1 VGDQEQKEERRKY
14 KRFPF
19 REDILIDNIMQAYSQ
34 NISQD
39 GMFLCTSTPPEK
51 GSVITVTIPLRL
63 TVKAVV
69 RNYQPGIGM
78 GIKFVDLS
86 DDQQMLIKQ
95 LIEEIKPESE
105 KTHSKENQ
113 ILLIEDNEVSRKIHK
128 TQLVENGFSVIEARD
143 GIEGIKLLE
152 EHTPSLIILD
162 LYMENMDGFKML
174 SILKSTKKWMNIS
187 VLIFSARITQ
197 DVIDKLISA
206 GADDFLVKQVT
217 SPDKLAEAA
226 KAVLKRKKN

>member
-1 VGDQEQKEERRKY
+1 MGDQEQKERRKY

-19 REDILIDNIMQAYSQ
+19 REDILIDNVMQAYSQ

-39 GMFLCTSTPPEK
+39 GMFLCAANPPEK
-51 GSVITVTIPLRL
+51 DSIITVTIPLKL

-69 RNYQPGIGM
+69 RNYQPGIGT
-78 GIKFVDLS
+78 GIKFIDMT
-86 DDQQMLIKQ
+86 DDQKILIKQ

-105 KTHSKENQ
+105 KTQSKEKR

-128 TQLVENGFSVIEARD
+128 TLLVENGFAVVEARD

-152 EHTPSLIILD
+152 EYAPALIILD
-162 LYMENMDGFKML
+162 LYMENMDGFKVL
-174 SILKSTKKWMNIS
+174 SILKSTPKWENIS
-187 VLIFSARITQ
+187 VLNFSARITQ

-217 SPDKLAEAA
+217 SPDKLVDAA
-226 KAVLKRKKN
+226 KAVLKRKRK

>member
-1 VGDQEQKEERRKY
+1 MGDQEQKERRKY

-39 GMFLCTSTPPEK
+39 GMFLCTANPPEK
-51 GSVITVTIPLRL
+51 DSVITVTVPLKL

-69 RNYQPGIGM
+69 RNYHPGIGM
-78 GIKFVDLS
+78 GIKFIDLT
-86 DDQQMLIKQ
+86 DDQKIMIKQ
-95 LIEEIKPESE
+95 LLEEIKPESE
-105 KTHSKENQ
+105 KTQQQEKQ
-113 ILLIEDNEVSRKIHK
+113 ILLIEDNEVSRKMHK
-128 TQLVENGFSVIEARD
+128 AQLVEDGFSVIEARD

-152 EHTPSLIILD
+152 EHVPALIILD
-162 LYMENMDGFKML
+162 LYMENTDGFKVL
-174 SILKSTKKWMNIS
+174 SILKSTPKWKNIS

-197 DVIDKLISA
+197 YVIDKLISA

-226 KAVLKRKKN
+226 KAVLKRKKK

>member
-1 VGDQEQKEERRKY
+1 VGDQEQKERRKY

-19 REDILIDNIMQAYSQ
+19 REDILIDNIMKAYSQ

-39 GMFLCTSTPPEK
+39 GMFLCTANPPEK
-51 GSVITVTIPLRL
+51 DSIITVTIPLKL

-69 RNYQPGIGM
+69 RNYQPGIGT
-78 GIKFVDLS
+78 GIKFIDMT
-86 DDQQMLIKQ
+86 DDQKILIKQ

-105 KTHSKENQ
+105 KTQSKEKQ

-128 TQLVENGFSVIEARD
+128 TLLVENGFAVVEARD

-152 EHTPSLIILD
+152 EYAPALIILD
-162 LYMENMDGFKML
+162 LYMENMDGFKVL
-174 SILKSTKKWMNIS
+174 SILKSTPKWENIS

-197 DVIDKLISA
+197 DVIDKLISHT
-206 GADDFLVKQVT
+206 FPLSQIQ
-217 SPDKLAEAA
+217 EALELSASRQCA
-226 KAVLKRKKN
+226 KIILKPWE